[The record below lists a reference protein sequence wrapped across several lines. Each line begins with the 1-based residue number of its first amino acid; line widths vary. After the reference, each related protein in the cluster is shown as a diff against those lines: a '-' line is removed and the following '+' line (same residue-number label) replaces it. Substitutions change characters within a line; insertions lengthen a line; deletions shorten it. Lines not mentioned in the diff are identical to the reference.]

1 MDHHSDEVQ
10 LAKVND
16 FISKS
21 NFVICMLRE
30 GHGHSQNL
38 KGLLFCDHSVNLTL
52 RKEKKKTQNTA
63 VEQQLALNT
72 FIKTTR
78 NCRQAD
84 LEDFELST
92 VPCKKKTEVV
102 RVGNLIT
109 M

>member
-1 MDHHSDEVQ
+1 MDHHSDEVL
-10 LAKVND
+10 LAKVNN

-21 NFVICMLRE
+21 NNVICMLRE

-38 KGLLFCDHSVNLTL
+38 KGLLVCNRSVNLAL
-52 RKEKKKTQNTA
+52 RKRETQNTA
-63 VEQQLALNT
+63 VEQQLALNA
-72 FIKTTR
+72 FVKTTR

-84 LEDFELST
+84 LENFELSI

-109 M
+109 I